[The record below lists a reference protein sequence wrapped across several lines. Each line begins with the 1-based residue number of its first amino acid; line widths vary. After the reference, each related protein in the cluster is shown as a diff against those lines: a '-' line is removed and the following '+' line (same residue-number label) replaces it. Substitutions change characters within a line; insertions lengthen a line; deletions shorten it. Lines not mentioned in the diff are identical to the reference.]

1 MHPIESHLLKIGYSV
16 KKKSDR
22 NASSEYSSLG
32 TVSNTYI
39 KDGCQSIEFGLHEFG
54 YPPTWI
60 YPRPSVLVSE
70 TITDEGLRLQTYKHL
85 SDAEMLGLMNNLSPK
100 TLYDMMTT
108 NKTIKL

>member
-1 MHPIESHLLKIGYSV
+1 MHPIESHLLKIGYEV
-16 KKKSDR
+16 KQKSER

-39 KDGCQSIEFGLHEFG
+39 KDGHKSIEFGLHECG

-60 YPRPSVLVSE
+60 YPRPSVFVSE
-70 TITDEGLRLQTYKHL
+70 TINNEGLMLKTYKHL
-85 SDAEMLGLMNNLSPK
+85 SDAEMLGLMNKLSPEM
-100 TLYDMMTT
+100 LYDMMTT